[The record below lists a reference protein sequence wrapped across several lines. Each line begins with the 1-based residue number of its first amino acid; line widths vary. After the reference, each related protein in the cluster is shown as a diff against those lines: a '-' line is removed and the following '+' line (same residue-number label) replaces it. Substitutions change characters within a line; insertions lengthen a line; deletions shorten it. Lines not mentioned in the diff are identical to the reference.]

1 MNKLYKL
8 SPYDKFKIILS
19 EDNGVKRYSQDQ
31 NGEDVILIFSHI
43 GWSYCKFW
51 YYGELH
57 SISATT
63 NIEVVTL

>member
-1 MNKLYKL
+1 MNQLYKL

-19 EDNGVKRYSQDQ
+19 EENGIKKYSQDQ

-43 GWSYCKFW
+43 DWSCCKCW

-57 SISATT
+57 SIPATT
-63 NIEVVTL
+63 KIEVVTL

>member
-1 MNKLYKL
+1 MNQLYKL

-19 EDNGVKRYSQDQ
+19 EENGIKRYSQDQ

-43 GWSYCKFW
+43 DGSYCKCW

-63 NIEVVTL
+63 IIEVIVK